1 MKAQHSLPENVI
13 MVKVDKSV
21 DKRKRMIF
29 VDKVPGTDPYTG
41 LPYLD
46 VTGTIPCIG
55 GRGRHYEGDQ
65 YSDNLELKVIQI
77 RHAEYDFT
85 EIHFIE
91 FEGNFVERS
100 ITDINRVESETG
112 GLRTLRTAFY
122 SNVRRS
128 MPTHLE
134 PATEYMS
141 LATREYFLTDGTTVT
156 ETFNEDTGFLSTR
169 RTRDARGLTT
179 ETSFRRGKLDF
190 HIRDEDVF
198 CPDGTYAGFARMV
211 YNYEGSKKICFDVD
225 NMWIAAD
232 TAIIVPYINEVG
244 QVRFNMWKGKVGP
257 KASFRDHYTKPDGFT
272 KVSLESRDRNGIM
285 GSSEE
290 CQVSRIISECIA
302 DVMNPLDFEIE
313 MLKLHFGVSNI
324 AFIGL
329 TPAIMETTEGCRRV
343 TLVHYDKNTQS
354 TELKVIRDVRTT
366 S

>member
-29 VDKVPGTDPYTG
+29 VDKVPSTDPYTG
-41 LPYLD
+41 VPYMD

-65 YSDNLELKVIQI
+65 YSDNLELKAIQI

-85 EIHFIE
+85 EIHFTE

-100 ITDINRVESETG
+100 ITDINRVQSESG
-112 GLRTLRTAFY
+112 GLRTLRTSFY

-128 MPTHLE
+128 IPTQYE
-134 PATEYMS
+134 GATEYMS
-141 LATREYFLTDGTTVT
+141 LATREYFLTDGIAVT

-190 HIRDEDVF
+190 HIQDEDVF

-211 YNYEGSKKICFDVD
+211 YNYEGSKKSCFDVN

-244 QVRFNMWKGKVGP
+244 QVRFNIWKGKVGP
-257 KASFRDHYTKPDGFT
+257 KASFRNYTKPDGFT
-272 KVSLESRDRNGIM
+272 QVALESRDRNGIM
-285 GSSEE
+285 GASED
-290 CQVSRIISECIA
+290 CQVSKIISESIA

-324 AFIGL
+324 AFVGL
-329 TPAIMETTEGCRRV
+329 TSDIMETTEGCRRV
-343 TLVHYDKNTQS
+343 TTVHYDEVTGS
-354 TELKVIRDVRTT
+354 TELKIIRDVRTT

>member
-1 MKAQHSLPENVI
+1 MKAQHSLPKDAI

-21 DKRKRMIF
+21 DSKRKRMIF
-29 VDKVPGTDPYTG
+29 VDKVPSTDPYTG
-41 LPYLD
+41 VPYMD

-85 EIHFIE
+85 EIHFTE

-100 ITDINRVESETG
+100 ITDINRVQSESG
-112 GLRTLRTAFY
+112 GLRTLRTSFY

-128 MPTHLE
+128 IPTHLE
-134 PATEYMS
+134 AATEYMS
-141 LATREYFLTDGTTVT
+141 LATREYFLADGTTVT

-169 RTRDARGLTT
+169 RTRDARGLTS
-179 ETSFRRGKLDF
+179 ETNFRRGKLDF
-190 HIRDEDVF
+190 HIQDEDVF

-232 TAIIVPYINEVG
+232 TAIIVPMINADG
-244 QVRFNMWKGKVGP
+244 QVKFHFWKGKVGP
-257 KASFRDHYTKPDGFT
+257 KASFRNYTKPDGFT
-272 KVSLESRDRNGIM
+272 QVALESRDRNGIM
-285 GSSEE
+285 GASEE
-290 CQVSRIISECIA
+290 YRVTEIIHESVGDI
-302 DVMNPLDFEIE
+302 MNPQDFEIE

-324 AFIGL
+324 AFVGL
-329 TPAIMETTEGCRRV
+329 TPDIMETTEGCRRV
-343 TLVHYDKNTQS
+343 TLVHHNKPVS
-354 TELKVIRDVRTT
+354 EMELRVIRDVRTT